1 LNGKITIRKIVF
13 IAVWLCIA
21 GGMLTLLLAAISNKN
36 QGICKDLSITLKGA
50 QNNFF
55 IDKKDVELLLMKETG
70 GTIKGEL
77 ISSFKLHDLELALE
91 KNTWIS
97 DAELYFD
104 NRNVLHITI
113 TEKEPVARIF
123 TTGGNS
129 FYIDSAGRKMPLS
142 DKLSARVP
150 VFTGFSDAKKLNAAD
165 STLLNNVREM
175 ANYIISDSFWMA
187 QVAQVD
193 ITPERNLEM
202 IPVIGNHLVRFG
214 NADNINKKFRR
225 LFIFYKQVLSK
236 TGFDKYKLVDVQY
249 DGQVVASKY
258 AGNAKVDSVKLKTNI
273 AKLMRQSAE
282 SDTAIQNIKPIVKL
296 EADSAIAEDA
306 SLKDNAQVNPEQ
318 SNPNTMKLS
327 VPEKSNATNRT
338 SSPKPTAP
346 KSSTPRAVMPKR
358 NTESNTDSRGYN

>member
-1 LNGKITIRKIVF
+1 
-13 IAVWLCIA
+13 
-21 GGMLTLLLAAISNKN
+21 
-36 QGICKDLSITLKGA
+36 
-50 QNNFF
+50 
-55 IDKKDVELLLMKETG
+55 
-70 GTIKGEL
+70 
-77 ISSFKLHDLELALE
+77 
-91 KNTWIS
+91 
-97 DAELYFD
+97 
-104 NRNVLHITI
+104 
-113 TEKEPVARIF
+113 
-123 TTGGNS
+123 
-129 FYIDSAGRKMPLS
+129 MPLS

-327 VPEKSNATNRT
+327 VPEKPNGTNRT

-346 KSSTPRAVMPKR
+346 KPSTPRAVMPKR